1 MTDVDELESVE
12 DFAARARVWLAAN
25 MPRTSDDF
33 GGYKAVSRTDEEELA
48 HISHCRDLQRQLYD
62 GGFAGICV
70 PRPYG
75 GLGLTPEHQ
84 LAFNQEIRGYE
95 YPADTQVPTLTPCMS
110 VILEFG
116 TDEQKKAHVPPIL
129 KGETFWMQFLSEPSG
144 GSDLAGAQTTAVRDG
159 DAWILNGSK
168 IWTTGAWWADWGLC
182 LARTNWDVPK
192 HRGLSVFMLK
202 INQPGIEVHR
212 IEMLNGSKEFC
223 QEFMTDVVVPHSQLI
238 GQVDEGW
245 GVVVRWMFHE
255 RTIAGGSKY
264 VTSPAGRPAVALDP
278 TGGPSAL
285 IPMAKKRGILGEN
298 RVKEMIG
305 ESLAITIVGNAL
317 TNRITEE
324 VRTGSVSD
332 QAAAI
337 TRLWYGVTAVRN
349 STICFELPGATAVAW
364 SDDEIEFGK
373 IGQRYLMR
381 QASCIAGGTTEMA
394 RNAISERVLGMP
406 SERRVDKDIPF
417 RDVPRSAASR

>member
-1 MTDVDELESVE
+1 
-12 DFAARARVWLAAN
+12 
-25 MPRTSDDF
+25 
-33 GGYKAVSRTDEEELA
+33 
-48 HISHCRDLQRQLYD
+48 
-62 GGFAGICV
+62 
-70 PRPYG
+70 
-75 GLGLTPEHQ
+75 
-84 LAFNQEIRGYE
+84 
-95 YPADTQVPTLTPCMS
+95 
-110 VILEFG
+110 
-116 TDEQKKAHVPPIL
+116 
-129 KGETFWMQFLSEPSG
+129 
-144 GSDLAGAQTTAVRDG
+144 
-159 DAWILNGSK
+159 
-168 IWTTGAWWADWGLC
+168 

-324 VRTGSVSD
+324 VRAGSVSD